1 MKKISTVILSKTTT
15 VIFDFDGVIGD
26 TFPHTRDIA
35 CLLYE
40 EFRHEKPRQEMIG
53 KLIGKGARTVI
64 KELNVPLTK
73 VPYFEKRFRQ
83 ELSLRIDKVKIFKG
97 MKTVLKQIKKAG
109 YPLGILSSNSQKNLH
124 YIFRKN
130 QIDFFDFIYSD
141 SSFFGKGKV
150 LRKLLKKLH
159 LKSTQIIYIGDEER
173 DIQASQQNKVKII
186 AIGWG
191 YDHEKVLKKQ
201 KPDFF
206 AKEPKDL
213 LKILKRLC

>member
-1 MKKISTVILSKTTT
+1 MKKFPNI
-15 VIFDFDGVIGD
+15 IFDFDGVIGD

-40 EFRHEKPRQEMIG
+40 EFRHEKPRKEMIG
-53 KLIGKGARTVI
+53 KLIGKGVRAVI

-73 VPYFEKRFRQ
+73 IPYFEKRFRQ
-83 ELSLRIDKVKIFKG
+83 ELALRIDKVKIFKG
-97 MKTVLKQIKKAG
+97 VKAVLKQIKKAG

-124 YIFRKN
+124 YIFQKN

-150 LRKLLKKLH
+150 LAKLLKKLH
-159 LKSTQIIYIGDEER
+159 LKPAQTIYIGDEER
-173 DIQASQQNKVKII
+173 DIQASQQNKVKVI
-186 AIGWG
+186 AVGWG
-191 YDHEKVLKKQ
+191 YDNEKVLKKE